1 MARRMPRSTTTE
13 EDIIA
18 ADATGEAATEVE
30 EVVREEREEVKPVV
44 ESLSLLREAGKRAPR
59 LFGIP
64 SGVEGLDDLFGLDA
78 PNGSKHPA
86 SETRIRQRRLK
97 ALLSGE
103 LESADEETRTHMA
116 GALAKLAYE
125 EMRAQMATEETIT
138 A

>member
-1 MARRMPRSTTTE
+1 MTSLGLTPQTVQNILRA
-13 EDIIA
+13 
-18 ADATGEAATEVE
+18 
-30 EVVREEREEVKPVV
+30 KP
-44 ESLSLLREAGKRAPR
+44 EFA
-59 LFGIP
+59 
-64 SGVEGLDDLFGLDA
+64 
-78 PNGSKHPA
+78 
-86 SETRIRQRRLK
+86 QRRLK

>member
-86 SETRIRQRRLK
+86 SETRIRPKAAQSTSFGGIGERRRRNPHPY
-97 ALLSGE
+97 GR
-103 LESADEETRTHMA
+103 RT
-116 GALAKLAYE
+116 GKVGL
-125 EMRAQMATEETIT
+125 
-138 A
+138 